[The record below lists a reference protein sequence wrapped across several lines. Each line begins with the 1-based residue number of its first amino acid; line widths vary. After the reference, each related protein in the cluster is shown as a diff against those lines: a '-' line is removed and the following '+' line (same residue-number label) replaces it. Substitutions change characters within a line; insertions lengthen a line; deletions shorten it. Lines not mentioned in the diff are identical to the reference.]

1 MRWSK
6 FVAAVVF
13 SGVLAALCAAE
24 EAGDRVLFLGDV
36 HYDAK
41 EYHPDYKNRS
51 GFKRNLEMWEGKSQE
66 LLRAAA
72 AQGERDKVGMV
83 VQLGD
88 IIQGDAD
95 TLELQEQMLRK
106 AFSVVKS
113 YFPGLPLAVVTG
125 NHDIHIPGGNDN
137 GPVARALLPLV
148 ASELKMP
155 KLADGNFSFRR
166 GKDLFIAVD
175 LSVWYE
181 RNVKFVEKVLSENK
195 DARYVF
201 LLTHFPL
208 FPASVKVPL
217 WLLRG
222 NSEIAAMLEKRKAV
236 IFAAHTHVP
245 SVVTRT
251 TPNGKLL
258 QVVVSS
264 MGSSWD
270 PERLVAPK
278 VRDWEAFSA
287 AVKRIKPRG
296 MNKKIREMWPK
307 LEASGTYT
315 YQCDFKNSG
324 FVVLDADDSRVEIR
338 VYTDASGKPAQTLT
352 LFGKNASDK

>member
-1 MRWSK
+1 MMRWSK

-13 SGVLAALCAAE
+13 SGVLALLCAAE
-24 EAGDRVLFLGDV
+24 DAGDRVLFLGDV
-36 HYDAK
+36 HYDAR
-41 EYHPDYKNRS
+41 EYHPNYKNRA
-51 GFKRNLEMWEGKSQE
+51 GLKRNLEMWAGKSQE
-66 LLRAAA
+66 LLKAAA

-95 TLELQEQMLRK
+95 TPELQEKMLRT

-113 YFPGLPLAVVTG
+113 YFPELPLAVVIG

-137 GPVARALLPLV
+137 GPANRALLPLV

-155 KLADGNFSFRR
+155 KLADGNFTFRR

-181 RNVKFVEKVLSENK
+181 QNVKFVKQALADNP

-201 LLTHFPL
+201 LLTHFPF

-222 NSEIAAMLEKRKAV
+222 HDEIAAMLEKRKAV

-251 TPNGKLL
+251 TPNGKLV
-258 QVVVSS
+258 QIVVSS

-270 PERLVAPK
+270 PDRLVAPK

-287 AVKRIKPRG
+287 AAKRLKPRG
-296 MNKKIREMWPK
+296 MNKKLPEMWPK

-338 VYTDASGKPAQTLT
+338 IYADASGKPVQTLK
-352 LFGKNASDK
+352 LFEIGE